1 MFLGHLGASLQALER
16 SCEMGKKSSMHSKS
30 ICMIRKRTLF
40 FFPFESKCAVM
51 DEKRQNHRHQVALN
65 QAL

>member
-40 FFPFESKCAVM
+40 FFL
-51 DEKRQNHRHQVALN
+51 LN
-65 QAL
+65 QNVQRWMKRGRTTGIKLP